1 MEELGVQK
9 TRRDQFISNDLGA
22 RSEISRVATIPSNPG
37 KAISIK
43 TDIRPRRLDHPEAS
57 ARCSRFTDDLVSGH
71 RRQKCANSSSKQVVV
86 LYQKNLHVRPARL
99 IALVNFQVITR

>member
-43 TDIRPRRLDHPEAS
+43 TTSGLADSIIR
-57 ARCSRFTDDLVSGH
+57 
-71 RRQKCANSSSKQVVV
+71 K
-86 LYQKNLHVRPARL
+86 PARAVADSPTTSYPG
-99 IALVNFQVITR
+99 IEDRNARIPALNRSWSSTRKIFMFGRRAL